1 MEYPPY
7 PGKMSWRMRKA
18 YDKWS
23 NDSRGGDQFTTSD
36 PRYAPQHLAWK
47 QDFWQKECEA
57 AEADG
62 ILKAIKENSYDINR
76 LQKSQHHMVTIN
88 VSPEAT
94 QKLPELRET
103 VDKWVIQKHIE
114 EAEWVYEQRGDT
126 METAGQGAHV
136 HVIVKTTTNKADL
149 VKRTASTFKAHIGS
163 AASIDVRPIPIH
175 LLDQKKAYI
184 RGVKSGVE
192 KNRKLVIDKIW
203 RHLNNLHEL
212 YNTNEEKGNINTMAV
227 TQEEGVSKTNTET
240 GHDIL

>member
-36 PRYAPQHLAWK
+36 SRYAPQHLAWK

-57 AEADG
+57 AETDG

-103 VDKWVIQKHIE
+103 VDKWVTQKHID
-114 EAEWVYEQRGDT
+114 EAEWVYEQRGET

-149 VKRTASTFKAHIGS
+149 VKRTSSTFKAHIGS

-192 KNRKLVIDKIW
+192 KNRKLVIDRIW
-203 RHLNNLHEL
+203 RHINNLHEL
-212 YNTNEEKGNINTMAV
+212 YTTNEEKGNTHSLPTTEETSQGSN
-227 TQEEGVSKTNTET
+227 QETN
-240 GHDIL
+240 HDIL